1 MAMTQAAE
9 TEIDELGQS
18 MVAVA
23 RPLVSELAVR
33 AAEVSFFYG
42 EGETRT
48 QALFDNTLEI
58 GRGEV
63 VIMTGPSGS
72 GKTTL
77 LTLIGTLRRMQQ
89 GRLSVLDRDLTRIRE
104 GDAVELRKQIGFIFQ
119 SHNLFSSLTAIENV
133 RMAMV
138 LERESASAEA
148 DRGIAILEQ
157 LGLKN
162 RTHHLPGQLS
172 GGQRQR
178 VAIAR
183 ALVNRPA
190 LVLADEPTAALDAES
205 GQIVLSMLRKLA
217 DGPERSTVL
226 IVTHDQRV
234 IDHADR
240 IVNMVGGRII
250 NNSLTRMT
258 VRITRALAQ
267 SEALKG
273 LSETTLTRLA
283 SVMIVENRK
292 KGETIVREG
301 ETGDRY
307 YLIGSGVAE
316 AYKGDAFQEELYFGE
331 GFGTITS
338 FFKRQIQ
345 LTIVAKTDIELYVI
359 TQVEFERVLAS
370 DKTFEERVRT
380 LMMAVSAG
388 QV

>member
-1 MAMTQAAE
+1 MPQSTLSSLDA
-9 TEIDELGQS
+9 LSQS

-23 RPLVSELAVR
+23 RPLVNELAVR
-33 AAEVSFFYG
+33 AAEVNYFYG

-48 QALFDNTLEI
+48 QALFENTLEI

-77 LTLIGTLRRMQQ
+77 LTLIGTLRRMQE
-89 GRLSVLDRDLTRIRE
+89 GRMCVLDRDLTHISERE
-104 GDAVELRKQIGFIFQ
+104 AVELRKQVGFIFQ

-133 RMAMV
+133 RMAMT
-138 LERESASAEA
+138 LRKGGLSETT
-148 DRGIAILEQ
+148 DRGIAILDQ

-162 RTHHLPGQLS
+162 RTHHLPSQLS

-258 VRITRALAQ
+258 VRITRALAL
-267 SEALKG
+267 SEPLKG
-273 LSETTLTRLA
+273 LSEATLTRIA
-283 SVMIVENRK
+283 SAMLVENRP

-316 AYKGDAFQEELYFGE
+316 SYKGDAFQEELYFSE
-331 GFGTITS
+331 SFGTIS
-338 FFKRQIQ
+338 AFSRRQIPF
-345 LTIVAKTDIELYVI
+345 TVVARTDLELYVI
-359 TQVEFERVLAS
+359 TREEFERVLTS
-370 DKTFEERVRT
+370 DKTFEERVRG
-380 LMMAVSAG
+380 LMMAASATAS
-388 QV
+388 

>member
-1 MAMTQAAE
+1 MAQA
-9 TEIDELGQS
+9 TSSDVDHLSQS
-18 MVAVA
+18 MIAVA
-23 RPLVSELAVR
+23 RPLVSQLAVR
-33 AAEVSFFYG
+33 AHEVSYFYG

-89 GRLSVLDRDLTRIRE
+89 GRLCVLDRDLTKITE
-104 GDAVELRKQIGFIFQ
+104 SEAVELRKQVGFIFQ
-119 SHNLFSSLTAIENV
+119 SHNLFSSLTAIDNV

-138 LERESASAEA
+138 LKPESSRSKT
-148 DRGIAILEQ
+148 DCGIAILEQ

-234 IDHADR
+234 IDRADR
-240 IVNMVGGRII
+240 IVNMVGGRIVT
-250 NNSLTRMT
+250 NSLTRMT
-258 VRITRALAQ
+258 VRIARALAQ
-267 SEALKG
+267 SEALKC
-273 LSETTLTRLA
+273 LSEATLTRIA

-292 KGETIVREG
+292 QGETIVREG

-316 AYKGDAFQEELYFGE
+316 AYKNEAFQEELYFGE
-331 GFGTITS
+331 GFGTISS
-338 FFKRQIQ
+338 FFKRQIPVKV
-345 LTIVAKTDIELYVI
+345 VAKSDLELYVI
-359 TQVEFERVLAS
+359 TQEEFERVLAS
-370 DKTFEERVRT
+370 DKSFEDRVRA
-380 LMMAVSAG
+380 LMMAVNPQQG
-388 QV
+388 